1 MQQESNRLI
10 LLTECPTGKYG
21 YNCQQSCICQ
31 NGASCDPVSGA
42 CSCAAGWQGVFC
54 EQGRCLHVTA
64 SAGRALK
71 DEVKRA
77 TFTPI

>member
-1 MQQESNRLI
+1 M
-10 LLTECPTGKYG
+10 
-21 YNCQQSCICQ
+21 CQ

-42 CSCAAGWQGVFC
+42 CSCTAGWQGVFC

-64 SAGRALK
+64 SVGRALK

-77 TFTPI
+77 TFTSTVFIRLTALGAY